1 MISTGMQKRA
11 GILFI
16 SKKTS
21 RIFLILED
29 SKWTVPTFVRN
40 TSVFDDSKEVIL
52 NLVGKESRLIPVEL
66 YQSQDMGFE
75 YSTFMCLVDEEFFGN
90 SDLTICWSNLVNLPK
105 NLHTGLKS
113 TLTNKITQTK
123 IETVLIMENAV

>member
-1 MISTGMQKRA
+1 MQKRA

-40 TSVFDDSKEVIL
+40 TSVFDDSKQLIL
-52 NLVGKESRLIPVEL
+52 DLVGRESRLIPVEL

-90 SDLTICWSNLVNLPK
+90 KDITICWSHLKNLPK

-123 IETVLIMENAV
+123 IETVLIMETTL

>member
-1 MISTGMQKRA
+1 MQKRA

-40 TSVFDDSKEVIL
+40 TSVFDDSKQLIL
-52 NLVGKESRLIPVEL
+52 DLVGQDSRLIPVEL

-75 YSTFMCLVDEEFFGN
+75 YSTFMCLVDEEFFG
-90 SDLTICWSNLVNLPK
+90 SKEITICWSHLENLPK

-123 IETVLIMENAV
+123 IETVLIMEATL

>member
-1 MISTGMQKRA
+1 MIYTGMQKRA

-16 SKKTS
+16 SKKTH
-21 RIFLILED
+21 RIFLILEE

-40 TSVFDDSKEVIL
+40 NSVVEDSKQVIID
-52 NLVGKESRLIPVEL
+52 LVGKESRLIPVEL

-75 YSTFMCLVDEEFFGN
+75 YSTYICPVDEEFIN
-90 SDLTICWSNLVNLPK
+90 LNQTTICWANLENLPK

-123 IETVLIMENAV
+123 IDTVLIMEAKL

>member
-1 MISTGMQKRA
+1 MQKRA

-29 SKWTVPTFVRN
+29 SKWTVPTFIRKE
-40 TSVFDDSKEVIL
+40 SVFEDSKELIIDT
-52 NLVGKESRLIPVEL
+52 VGKESRLIPVEL

-75 YSTFMCLVDEEFFGN
+75 YSTYICLVDEEFFRPVA
-90 SDLTICWSNLVNLPK
+90 STICWCNLENLPK

-113 TLTNKITQTK
+113 TLTNKITQAK
-123 IETVLIMENAV
+123 IETVLILEEKV

>member
-1 MISTGMQKRA
+1 MQKRA

-40 TSVFDDSKEVIL
+40 TSVFDDSKQLIL
-52 NLVGKESRLIPVEL
+52 DLVGKDSRLIPVEL

-75 YSTFMCLVDEEFFGN
+75 YSTFMCLVDEEFFG
-90 SDLTICWSNLVNLPK
+90 SKEITICWSHLENLPK

-113 TLTNKITQTK
+113 TLTNKITHTK
-123 IETVLIMENAV
+123 IETVLIMETSL

>member
-29 SKWTVPTFVRN
+29 SKWTVPTFVRD
-40 TSVFDDSKEVIL
+40 TSVFDDSKQLIL
-52 NLVGKESRLIPVEL
+52 DLVGQDSRLIPVEL

-75 YSTFMCLVDEEFFGN
+75 YSTFMCLVDEEFFG
-90 SDLTICWSNLVNLPK
+90 SKDITICWSHLENLPK

-123 IETVLIMENAV
+123 IETVLIMEATL

>member
-1 MISTGMQKRA
+1 MQKRA

-21 RIFLILED
+21 RVFLILED

-40 TSVFDDSKEVIL
+40 SSVFEDSKELIL
-52 NLVGKESRLIPVEL
+52 NLVGKDSRLIPVEL

-75 YSTFMCLVDEEFFGN
+75 YSTFMCLVSEEFFGDNN
-90 SDLTICWSNLVNLPK
+90 STVCWANISNLPK

-123 IETVLIMENAV
+123 IETVLIMETSK

>member
-1 MISTGMQKRA
+1 MQKRA

-21 RIFLILED
+21 RVFLILED

-40 TSVFDDSKEVIL
+40 SSVFEDSKELFL
-52 NLVGKESRLIPVEL
+52 NLVGKDSRLIPVEL

-75 YSTFMCLVDEEFFGN
+75 YSTFMCLVSEEFFGN
-90 SDLTICWSNLVNLPK
+90 DDSTVCWANISNLPK

-123 IETVLIMENAV
+123 IETVLIMETSK